1 MSAEL
6 KTRVLADIPELRA
19 IADEWDGLYARCPDA
34 TPFQHPEWI
43 ISWAKIFLP
52 EGISV
57 IEVRSGNML
66 VGLAPFLI
74 YPRDEERV
82 LAFMAGGISDYLD
95 VLVDPQSECEVVPAI
110 FQAFQELDRWTTLD
124 LTAVTESSVLH

>member
-1 MSAEL
+1 MSAEF

-43 ISWAKIFLP
+43 ILWSEIFSP
-52 EGISV
+52 ERIRMV
-57 IEVRSGNML
+57 EVQSGNML

-74 YPRDEERV
+74 YPRGEERV

-95 VLVDPQSECEVVPAI
+95 VLVDPQCECEVVDAI
-110 FQAFQELDRWTTLD
+110 L
-124 LTAVTESSVLH
+124 